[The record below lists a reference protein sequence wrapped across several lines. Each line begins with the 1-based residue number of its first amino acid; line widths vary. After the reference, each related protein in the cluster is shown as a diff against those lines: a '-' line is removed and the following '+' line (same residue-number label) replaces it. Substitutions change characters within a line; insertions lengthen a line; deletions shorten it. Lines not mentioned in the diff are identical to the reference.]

1 MRGLFEGMKTSSKIK
16 DFSTLILHQF
26 KLDIK
31 VQKFYIAPRMICRV
45 FLEQYPPPLAA
56 REPVYPNLVKRMCL
70 TVGLIEGMN
79 KFCVFDPDTA
89 PIASQEVKRLGLFDH
104 FVARQ
109 KCVQSLKTF
118 ICITRT
124 YMFLACNFA
133 K

>member
-16 DFSTLILHQF
+16 DFSTLTLHQF

-56 REPVYPNLVKRMCL
+56 REPVYPNLVKRICL

-79 KFCVFDPDTA
+79 TFCVFDPKTT
-89 PIASQEVKRLGLFDH
+89 PIASQEV
-104 FVARQ
+104 
-109 KCVQSLKTF
+109 
-118 ICITRT
+118 
-124 YMFLACNFA
+124 
-133 K
+133 